1 MKKNNKIHIITNIII
16 IIIIFIIK
24 DNVIQSTPVPSS
36 MNSIYDY
43 KITKREINNLKY
55 IQKINQEALNHYLN
69 GKTVEALTIYH
80 EYLLISSLSV
90 PIEIFQNMGWML
102 RSYEKFSLKGYG
114 IKTAKLE
121 EIIHIMTSFQSLL
134 NMHNIIIPKNSKFAT
149 NTIMSSTKDALLSTW
164 KEEIIY
170 GEGGIAIKFFINFE
184 MKRYTKENL
193 KDHMGDFV
201 RVKIVSLGKSQYLPY
216 LLPPANFHFKTIYDY
231 VFNGMMFKFP
241 YMYSVNE
248 ESNYRNTTINTANIS
263 SSPLLAVDNRDL
275 KYLDLMKKTLT
286 GYLNSQYSDNEDIQ
300 THLWDMTFSNIRSL
314 TNHTKTPSNVLT
326 STHVATL
333 NFMQLV
339 VADVVIRNQIDGDI
353 IEAGVFRGGMSMFL
367 VSCLNIF
374 EGVLERMNFMKKNNN
389 NYMEGDKLDIIK
401 KKKFF

>member
-1 MKKNNKIHIITNIII
+1 MKKNNKIHIITNIIII

-149 NTIMSSTKDALLSTW
+149 NTIMSSTKDAL
-164 KEEIIY
+164 
-170 GEGGIAIKFFINFE
+170 
-184 MKRYTKENL
+184 
-193 KDHMGDFV
+193 H
-201 RVKIVSLGKSQYLPY
+201 
-216 LLPPANFHFKTIYDY
+216 
-231 VFNGMMFKFP
+231 
-241 YMYSVNE
+241 
-248 ESNYRNTTINTANIS
+248 
-263 SSPLLAVDNRDL
+263 
-275 KYLDLMKKTLT
+275 
-286 GYLNSQYSDNEDIQ
+286 
-300 THLWDMTFSNIRSL
+300 
-314 TNHTKTPSNVLT
+314 
-326 STHVATL
+326 
-333 NFMQLV
+333 
-339 VADVVIRNQIDGDI
+339 
-353 IEAGVFRGGMSMFL
+353 
-367 VSCLNIF
+367 
-374 EGVLERMNFMKKNNN
+374 
-389 NYMEGDKLDIIK
+389 
-401 KKKFF
+401 